1 MANIRI
7 GRIVDDI
14 WQNILDRI
22 NGTEGKVQA
31 EDTVLQGKVDTLNAK
46 DFATSA
52 KQDAIKTILDAINTV
67 LDLLNTKDYATNAEL
82 QAVKAELATI
92 KANQTSGN
100 QKVKDEASS
109 SGLSANRPQANAVRA
124 GYIYYSVDTDVMEY
138 SNGTTWM
145 VM

>member
-31 EDTVLQGKVDTLNAK
+31 EDTVLQGKVDTLNA
-46 DFATSA
+46 
-52 KQDAIKTILDAINTV
+52 
-67 LDLLNTKDYATNAEL
+67 KDYATNAEL